1 MPVSE
6 GGEFKG
12 WPVPDRAAPPPAPPD
27 PPPLPSPPRDA
38 VLVVMAKAPRPG
50 EVKTRL
56 VPPLRPEDAAA
67 LHRCCVL
74 DTLEK
79 VSRLDGVDIAL
90 AYWPPDA
97 EAEFDKLWSGEG
109 LRFSQAGRDLG
120 ERMLTCFRRVFD
132 AGYRCAALHGT
143 DIPLASAGELARG
156 FERLRRDSAD
166 LVLGPTDDG
175 GYYFI
180 GARAVHPELFEGGG
194 EGGGGG
200 DSVGCAGGPGDHAET
215 RGGPRPAYG
224 RDRPGPRPRYARR
237 PAGAPRRLRPA
248 RFPEGKNVPPSP
260 PGSEDARVSDESPG
274 RNPVGLSGASGP
286 ISLS

>member
-12 WPVPDRAAPPPAPPD
+12 RPVPDRAAPP
-27 PPPLPSPPRDA
+27 SPPGDA

-97 EAEFDKLWSGEG
+97 EAEFDKLWSGEGGG

-194 EGGGGG
+194 RGGGI
-200 DSVGCAGGPGDHAET
+200 
-215 RGGPRPAYG
+215 RW
-224 RDRPGPRPRYARR
+224 
-237 PAGAPRRLRPA
+237 GAPEVLESTRRRAEALGLRTEEIARARDLDTPEDLRALRDAFAQPGFLKGKTSPHPHPA
-248 RFPEGKNVPPSP
+248 PRTREFLMNLPE
-260 PGSEDARVSDESPG
+260 EIR
-274 RNPVGLSGASGP
+274 
-286 ISLS
+286 

>member
-1 MPVSE
+1 MDFPNVPVSE
-6 GGEFKG
+6 GSEDGVSAG
-12 WPVPDRAAPPPAPPD
+12 PVPDRAAPPAP
-27 PPPLPSPPRDA
+27 REA

-74 DTLEK
+74 DTLEN
-79 VSRLDGVDIAL
+79 VSRLDGVDVAL

-97 EAEFDKLWSGEG
+97 EAEFDRLWSGVGGG
-109 LRFSQAGRDLG
+109 LRFPQAGRDLG
-120 ERMLTCFRRVFD
+120 ERMLTCFRRAFD

-180 GARAVHPELFEGGG
+180 GARAVHPGLFEGIRW
-194 EGGGGG
+194 
-200 DSVGCAGGPGDHAET
+200 SAPGVLESTRRRAEALGLRT
-215 RGGPRPAYG
+215 AKIARA
-224 RDRPGPRPRYARR
+224 RDLDTPEDLRALRDAFARPGFQKGKTSLHPHP
-237 PAGAPRRLRPA
+237 APRTREFLM
-248 RFPEGKNVPPSP
+248 NL
-260 PGSEDARVSDESPG
+260 PGEIR
-274 RNPVGLSGASGP
+274 
-286 ISLS
+286 

>member
-12 WPVPDRAAPPPAPPD
+12 RPVPDRAA
-27 PPPLPSPPRDA
+27 PRDA

-56 VPPLRPEDAAA
+56 IPPLRPEDAAA

-79 VSRLDGVDIAL
+79 VSRLDGVDVAL

-97 EAEFDKLWSGEG
+97 ETEFDGLWCGGG
-109 LRFSQAGRDLG
+109 LRFPQAGLDLG
-120 ERMLTCFRRVFD
+120 ERMLTCFRRAFD

-180 GARAVHPELFEGGG
+180 GARAVHPELFEGIRWSAP
-194 EGGGGG
+194 EVLE
-200 DSVGCAGGPGDHAET
+200 STRRRAEALGLRT
-215 RGGPRPAYG
+215 AEIARA
-224 RDRPGPRPRYARR
+224 RDLDTPEDLRALRDAFARPGFLKGKTSLYPHP
-237 PAGAPRRLRPA
+237 APRTREFLI
-248 RFPEGKNVPPSP
+248 GL
-260 PGSEDARVSDESPG
+260 PGEIR
-274 RNPVGLSGASGP
+274 
-286 ISLS
+286 

>member
-12 WPVPDRAAPPPAPPD
+12 RPVPDRAAPPSPPV
-27 PPPLPSPPRDA
+27 PPPPPSSPPGDA

-109 LRFSQAGRDLG
+109 GGLRFSQAGRDLG

-156 FERLRRDSAD
+156 FERLRRDSTD

-194 EGGGGG
+194 RGGGFGG
-200 DSVGCAGGPGDHAET
+200 ARRRSWRARGD
-215 RGGPRPAYG
+215 
-224 RDRPGPRPRYARR
+224 ARR
-237 PAGAPRRLRPA
+237 PSACVRKRSPGPATSIRPKTCGRSA
-248 RFPEGKNVPPSP
+248 TPSP
-260 PGSEDARVSDESPG
+260 SPVS
-274 RNPVGLSGASGP
+274 
-286 ISLS
+286 

>member
-6 GGEFKG
+6 GSKDSVSAV
-12 WPVPDRAAPPPAPPD
+12 PVPDRAAAPPPPG
-27 PPPLPSPPRDA
+27 DA
-38 VLVVMAKAPRPG
+38 VLVVMARAPRPG

-97 EAEFDKLWSGEG
+97 GAEFDGLWSGGGEGGG
-109 LRFSQAGRDLG
+109 LRFPQAGRDLG
-120 ERMLTCFRRVFD
+120 ERMLTCFRRAFD

-156 FERLRRDSAD
+156 FKRLRHDSAD

-180 GARAVHPELFEGGG
+180 GARAVHPELFEGIRWSAP
-194 EGGGGG
+194 EVLE
-200 DSVGCAGGPGDHAET
+200 STRRRAEALGLRT
-215 RGGPRPAYG
+215 AEIARA
-224 RDRPGPRPRYARR
+224 RDLDTPEDLRALRDAFARPGFLKGKTSFHPHP
-237 PAGAPRRLRPA
+237 APRTREFLM
-248 RFPEGKNVPPSP
+248 NL
-260 PGSEDARVSDESPG
+260 PGEIR
-274 RNPVGLSGASGP
+274 
-286 ISLS
+286 

>member
-12 WPVPDRAAPPPAPPD
+12 RPVPDRAA
-27 PPPLPSPPRDA
+27 PRDA

-79 VSRLDGVDIAL
+79 VSRLDGVDVAL

-109 LRFSQAGRDLG
+109 EGRELRFPQAGRDLG

-166 LVLGPTDDG
+166 LGLGPTDDG

-180 GARAVHPELFEGGG
+180 GERAVHPEVFEGIRWSAP
-194 EGGGGG
+194 E
-200 DSVGCAGGPGDHAET
+200 VLERTQRRAGALGLRTEEIA
-215 RGGPRPAYG
+215 RA
-224 RDRPGPRPRYARR
+224 RDLDTPEDLRALRDAFARPGFLKGKTSPHPH
-237 PAGAPRRLRPA
+237 PAPRTREFLMNL
-248 RFPEGKNVPPSP
+248 PE
-260 PGSEDARVSDESPG
+260 EIR
-274 RNPVGLSGASGP
+274 
-286 ISLS
+286 